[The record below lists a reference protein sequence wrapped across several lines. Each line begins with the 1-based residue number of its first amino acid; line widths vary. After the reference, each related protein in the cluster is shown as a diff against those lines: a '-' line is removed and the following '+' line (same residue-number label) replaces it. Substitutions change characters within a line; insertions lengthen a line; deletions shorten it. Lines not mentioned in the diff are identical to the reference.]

1 MMDTETLDR
10 MIDAFIDKARSED
23 LDYDEAPEAFT
34 ASEWNLLRKAMSAAL
49 RAMWRPVKEVP
60 MDCLPC
66 IVTDAEL
73 DCDMIGYR
81 TKGEWFD
88 LYDDE
93 PIEPTH
99 CAPLLPTPEGEL
111 SNG

>member
-1 MMDTETLDR
+1 MDDQTLDR
-10 MIDAFIDKARSED
+10 MIAAFEDSLRNHSSLMFPSLSDKRQ
-23 LDYDEAPEAFT
+23 
-34 ASEWNLLRKAMSAAL
+34 AMLAAL
-49 RAMWRPVKEVP
+49 RAMWRPVEEVP

-73 DCDMIGYR
+73 DLDMLGYK

-99 CAPLLPTPEGEL
+99 SAPLLPTPKED
-111 SNG
+111 